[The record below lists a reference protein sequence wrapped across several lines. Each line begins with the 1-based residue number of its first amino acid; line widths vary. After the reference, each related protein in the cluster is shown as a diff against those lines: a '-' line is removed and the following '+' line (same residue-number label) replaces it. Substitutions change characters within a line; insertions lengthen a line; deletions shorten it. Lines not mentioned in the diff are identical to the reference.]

1 MKLKILAFLILLF
14 SQGLYA
20 QDKGYDIQFD
30 LKNFQDTVSYLA
42 QYYGDQIVVKDTAR
56 VDQGRFAFRG
66 DSLLPAGMYV
76 VAGQSNNKI
85 MDLLINRDQQ
95 FSFSFTPSRMMKTLT
110 IKDSEENKL
119 FYDYVEELSNKRKK
133 LQKLKQSGSEK
144 AKQKMQAL
152 NKQVEQF
159 QEDFIKENQGTFAAA
174 FVKAS
179 REIEVPEPEDKTDS
193 AFQYQYY
200 KQHYWNNMPLSD
212 PRMLRTPLFHDRYKK
227 YLDKVVRQHPDSIS
241 AALDRM
247 LNTAP
252 DSSKLFEYILWKS
265 TRKYERS
272 EIMGF
277 DAIFT
282 HLAMNYY
289 KKGRTGDLDDQV
301 VENIVEK
308 GEKLKNLLIGKKAPE
323 LVMMD
328 SARNA
333 VSLYELEA
341 DYTILIF
348 WDSNCG
354 HCQEVLPKLHKFYQ
368 NNREKWNLA
377 TYAVSTDTSV
387 REWKNF
393 INKHNLNWTNVYGYW
408 SYTKNFHDLY
418 NINTTP
424 MLYLLD
430 DKKKIIGKR
439 ILTKQVKKIIRRQ
452 ENQESGEGRI
462 RKRK

>member
-1 MKLKILAFLILLF
+1 MKLKILALFILIF

-20 QDKGYDIQFD
+20 QDKGYDIQFN

-56 VDQGRFAFRG
+56 VNQSQFAFTG

-76 VAGQSNNKI
+76 IAGQSNNKI

-95 FSFSFTPSRMMKTLT
+95 FSISFTLSKMMKTLT
-110 IKDSEENKL
+110 IKGSKENNL
-119 FYDYVEELSNKRKK
+119 FYEYVKEISAKRKR
-133 LQKLKQSGSEK
+133 LQKLKQSGNPK
-144 AKQKMQAL
+144 AQQKIKSINQ
-152 NKQVEQF
+152 KVEQY
-159 QEDFIKENQGTFAAA
+159 QKDFIKENQGTFTAA
-174 FVKAS
+174 FIKAS
-179 REIEVPEPEDKTDS
+179 REIEVPKPKDKSDS
-193 AFQYQYY
+193 TFQFHYY
-200 KQHYWNNMPLSD
+200 KKHYWDNMPLSD

-227 YLDKVVRQHPDSIS
+227 YLDKVVPQHPDSIA

-272 EIMGF
+272 KIMGF
-277 DAIFT
+277 DAVFT
-282 HLAMNYY
+282 HLALNYF
-289 KKGRTGDLDDQV
+289 KKGRTGDLNEQV
-301 VENIVEK
+301 VKNIVEK
-308 GEKLKNLLIGKKAPE
+308 GEKLKNLLIGKKAPG

-328 SARNA
+328 TARNP
-333 VSLYELEA
+333 VSLHDIKA

-354 HCQEVLPKLHKFYQ
+354 HCQKEIPKLHKFYRK
-368 NNREKWNLA
+368 NREKWNLA

-393 INKHNLNWTNVYGYW
+393 INKHDLNWTNVYGYW

-418 NINTTP
+418 DINTTP
-424 MLYLLD
+424 VLYLLD
-430 DKKKIIGKR
+430 KEKKIIGKR
-439 ILTKQVKKIIRRQ
+439 ILTRQVKKIIRRR
-452 ENQESGEGRI
+452 ENQQSGEGRI